1 VTSAAA
7 HPSEPDRLPFA
18 DASPA
23 LIREALTPEDAAE
36 FDRHWRQLMQ
46 RATERLDLAEV
57 HEALDAWRRVAW
69 VTSAHGAATYRRTL
83 ASAEERLRTGERAN
97 GAVAWPQLRAE
108 LGLSE

>member
-36 FDRHWRQLMQ
+36 FDRHWRQVMQ
-46 RATERLDLAEV
+46 RATERLDLAESARGAGRL
-57 HEALDAWRRVAW
+57 ETGRLGDLSAWRGHVSPH
-69 VTSAHGAATYRRTL
+69 V
-83 ASAEERLRTGERAN
+83 
-97 GAVAWPQLRAE
+97 
-108 LGLSE
+108 GLS